1 MLLQEG
7 QKTVSMLH
15 NIDKEHKG
23 YSYASQWFDFCC
35 NALENL
41 GEMLTLDDVM
51 IEDEATQAGTGVGCS
66 HAVDEPRSS
75 SRQCKHR

>member
-1 MLLQEG
+1 
-7 QKTVSMLH
+7 
-15 NIDKEHKG
+15 
-23 YSYASQWFDFCC
+23 
-35 NALENL
+35 
-41 GEMLTLDDVM
+41 MLTLDDVM